1 MGAAKAPRPGA
12 ASLDV
17 VRSIMRALAGGGLLV
32 AALALGCGARTGLS
46 SGPPLDAGMDALV
59 DAATDAATDAPVDAP
74 IDSGVCREYRTEVIA
89 PKVDVLF
96 VIDNSGSMVE
106 EQESLV
112 AAFRGMAAA
121 LATGDLDEDG
131 VPDFP
136 AATDL
141 HVAVVTSD
149 LGAFDAT
156 DEGDG
161 LRPVPCGADGV
172 LRGDDGVL
180 EQVCGGTERFL
191 SHADG
196 DSIDAFSEGFACLA
210 RVGTDGCGF
219 EQPLEAALKALTPAS
234 SELRFA
240 GDSRGHGARENA
252 GFLRPDSVLAIV
264 VLTDEDDGSVG
275 SSSFVD
281 AITEEE
287 IVLGDSWYHP
297 VERYRAGFDGFHDD
311 PERIVFAVIAGLPA
325 DLATDPL
332 DADAVLADPR
342 MQRVYDPAESVWLVP
357 SCVSPGRSRAS
368 PPRRLVELAGS
379 MGDRAVVRSICQ
391 EDYRSA
397 LSVITERVGEAIR
410 HVYCVE

>member
-1 MGAAKAPRPGA
+1 MRTPGG
-12 ASLDV
+12 S
-17 VRSIMRALAGGGLLV
+17 GLLL
-32 AALALGCGARTGLS
+32 AALALGCGARTGLA
-46 SGPPLDAGMDALV
+46 SGPPADAGMDAAV
-59 DAATDAATDAPVDAP
+59 DASFDAGLDASIDAPIDAP

-96 VIDNSGSMVE
+96 VIDNSGSMLE
-106 EQESLV
+106 EQEALV
-112 AAFRGMAAA
+112 AAFRSMAAG

-131 VPDFP
+131 RPDFP

-141 HVAVVTSD
+141 HVAVVTTD

-161 LRPVPCGADGV
+161 LRPVPCRPGAPLRGQDGV
-172 LRGDDGVL
+172 L
-180 EQVCGGTERFL
+180 QHVCEGSARYLAHSAGG
-191 SHADG
+191 
-196 DSIDAFSEGFACLA
+196 SIDAFSEGFACLA

-219 EQPLEAALKALTPAS
+219 EQPLEAALKALTPADS
-234 SELRFA
+234 DLRFA
-240 GDSRGHGARENA
+240 GDSRGHGSRENA
-252 GFLRPDSVLAIV
+252 GFLRDDSVLAIV
-264 VLTDEDDGSVG
+264 VLTDEDDGSVAN
-275 SSSFVD
+275 SSFVD

-297 VERYRAGFDGFHDD
+297 VERYVDGFDRLHED
-311 PERIVFAVIAGLPA
+311 PERIVFAAIAGLPA
-325 DLATDPL
+325 DLATDPI
-332 DADAVLADPR
+332 DADAILADPR
-342 MQRVYDPAESVWLVP
+342 MQRVYDPAEDVWLVP

-368 PPRRLVELAGS
+368 PPRRLVSLAGR
-379 MGDRAVVRSICQ
+379 MGDRAVMRSICS

>member
-1 MGAAKAPRPGA
+1 MWSDPR
-12 ASLDV
+12 
-17 VRSIMRALAGGGLLV
+17 MRALVGGGVLV
-32 AALALGCGARTGLS
+32 AALALGCGSRTGLS
-46 SGPPLDAGMDALV
+46 LPDGALPDASMDASV
-59 DAATDAATDAPVDAP
+59 DAAIDAP
-74 IDSGVCREYRTEVIA
+74 IDSPIDSPPDSGACREYRTEVIA

-106 EQESLV
+106 EQEALV

-131 VPDFP
+131 RPDFP

-156 DEGDG
+156 EEGDG
-161 LRPVPCGADGV
+161 LRPVACGPGSPA
-172 LRGDDGVL
+172 RGDDGVL
-180 EQVCGGTERFL
+180 ERVCGGSERYL
-191 SHADG
+191 THRAG
-196 DSIDAFSEGFACLA
+196 DSIDAFSESFACLA

-219 EQPLEAALKALTPAS
+219 EQPLEAALKALTVAS
-234 SELRFA
+234 SPLRFA

-264 VLTDEDDGSVG
+264 LLTDEDDGSVG
-275 SSSFVD
+275 NSSFVD
-281 AITEEE
+281 ATTEEQ
-287 IVLGDSWYHP
+287 IVLGDSWYFP
-297 VERYRAGFDGFHDD
+297 VERYAAGFDLLHED
-311 PERIVFAVIAGLPA
+311 PERIVFAAIAGLPA
-325 DLATDPL
+325 DLAADPL
-332 DADAVLADPR
+332 DAEAVLSDPR
-342 MQRVYDPAESVWLVP
+342 MQRVYDPDEGVRLVP

-368 PPRRLVELAGS
+368 PPRRLVELAGR
-379 MGDRAVVRSICQ
+379 MEGRAVVRSICR

-397 LSVITERVGEAIR
+397 LSVIAERVGDAIR